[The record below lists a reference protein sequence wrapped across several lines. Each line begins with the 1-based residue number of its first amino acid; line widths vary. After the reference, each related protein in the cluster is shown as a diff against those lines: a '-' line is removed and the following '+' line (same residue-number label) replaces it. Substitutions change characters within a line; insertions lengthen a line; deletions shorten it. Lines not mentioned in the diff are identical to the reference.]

1 MISGIP
7 DAAFVGVP
15 GISLADQ
22 SATEDLLAKID
33 WPWGRNVAPIRAFSS
48 HSYSPNPHKGS
59 QMHSIIYLVGVV
71 VVILLILSA
80 LGLR

>member
-1 MISGIP
+1 MKFGH
-7 DAAFVGVP
+7 
-15 GISLADQ
+15 
-22 SATEDLLAKID
+22 
-33 WPWGRNVAPIRAFSS
+33 GRGTYHPSVRFSS